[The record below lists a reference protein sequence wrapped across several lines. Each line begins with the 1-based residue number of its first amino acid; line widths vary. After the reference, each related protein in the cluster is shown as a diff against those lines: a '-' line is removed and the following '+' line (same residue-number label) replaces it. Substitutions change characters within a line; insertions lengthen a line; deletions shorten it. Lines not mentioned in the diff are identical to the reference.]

1 MILKGHR
8 KPGGIENNN
17 MKRFEVLVVG
27 RGKLANELIEGL
39 NGDSISR
46 TIRWDDRST
55 SVSDSKIVVHAGSGR
70 ELPDVIDYCANTNTL
85 LFELSTADSIVLDL
99 VGFPVSICPNVILQM
114 IRFMA
119 MVRQASRYFKG
130 QNIEITESHQS
141 TKKTKPGTAIYLAN
155 QLGVSESEI
164 RSERNPERQQKI
176 VGIPNEYLDRH
187 AYHKIEIT
195 SPDADIKLETRVFG
209 KTAYA
214 TSLSEILAKV
224 TQMDLGSGCHDIVD
238 LIIFKELLS

>member
-1 MILKGHR
+1 M
-8 KPGGIENNN
+8 GIGNSN

-27 RGKLANELIEGL
+27 RGKLANELMDGL
-39 NGDSISR
+39 KGDAISR

-55 SVSDSKIVVHAGSGR
+55 SVSDSRIVVHAGSGR
-70 ELPDVIDYCANTNTL
+70 EIPEVIDYCTNTNTL
-85 LFELSTADSIVLDL
+85 LFELSTADTMIPDMVD
-99 VGFPVSICPNVILQM
+99 FPVIICPNVNLQM
-114 IRFMA
+114 IRFMV

-130 QNIEITESHQS
+130 QTIKITESHQA

-176 VGIPNEYLDRH
+176 FGIPDEYLARH
-187 AYHKIEIT
+187 AYHKIAIT
-195 SPDADIKLETRVFG
+195 SPEAEITLETRVLG

-214 TSLSEILAKV
+214 TSLSEIISIV
-224 TQMDLGSGCHDIVD
+224 TQMGLGSGRHDIVD
-238 LIIFKELLS
+238 LFAD

>member
-1 MILKGHR
+1 
-8 KPGGIENNN
+8 

-27 RGKLANELIEGL
+27 RGKLANELMEGL
-39 NGDSISR
+39 NGDAISQ

-55 SVSDSKIVVHAGSGR
+55 SVSELRIVVHAGSGR
-70 ELPDVIDYCANTNTL
+70 ELPEVIDYCANTNTI
-85 LFELSTADSIVLDL
+85 LFELSTADAMIPDR
-99 VGFPVSICPNVILQM
+99 VGFPVIICPNVNLQM

-130 QNIEITESHQS
+130 QTIEIIESHQA
-141 TKKTKPGTAIYLAN
+141 TKKTRPGTAIYLAN

-176 VGIPNEYLDRH
+176 FGIPNEYLARH
-187 AYHKIEIT
+187 AYHKIAIT
-195 SPDADIKLETRVFG
+195 SPDAEITLETRVLG

-214 TSLSEILAKV
+214 TSLSEIIAMV
-224 TQMDLGSGCHDIVD
+224 SQMDLRSGRHDIVE
-238 LIIFKELLS
+238 LITD

>member
-1 MILKGHR
+1 
-8 KPGGIENNN
+8 
-17 MKRFEVLVVG
+17 MKKYEVLVVG
-27 RGKLANELIEGL
+27 RGKLANELMEGL
-39 NGDSISR
+39 NGDAISH

-55 SVSDSKIVVHAGSGR
+55 SVSDSRIVVHAGSGR
-70 ELPDVIDYCANTNTL
+70 ELPEVIDYCTHTKTL
-85 LFELSTADSIVLDL
+85 LFELSTTDSVIPDMVE
-99 VGFPVSICPNVILQM
+99 FPVIICPNVNLQM

-130 QNIEITESHQS
+130 QTIKITESHQA

-176 VGIPNEYLDRH
+176 FGIPDEYLARH
-187 AYHKIEIT
+187 AYHKIAIT
-195 SPDADIKLETRVFG
+195 SPEAEITLETRVLG

-214 TSLSEILAKV
+214 TSLSEIIRIV
-224 TQMDLGSGCHDIVD
+224 TQMELGSGRHDILD
-238 LIIFKELLS
+238 LVAD

>member
-1 MILKGHR
+1 
-8 KPGGIENNN
+8 

-27 RGKLANELIEGL
+27 RGKLANELMEGL
-39 NGDSISR
+39 SGNVISR

-55 SVSDSKIVVHAGSGR
+55 SVSDSWILVHAGSGR
-70 ELPDVIDYCANTNTL
+70 ELPEVIDYCTNTNTL
-85 LFELSTADSIVLDL
+85 LFELSTADSMIPDMVD
-99 VGFPVSICPNVILQM
+99 FPVIICPNVNLQM
-114 IRFMA
+114 LRFMA

-130 QNIEITESHQS
+130 QTIEITESHQA

-176 VGIPNEYLDRH
+176 FGIPAGYLTRH
-187 AYHKIEIT
+187 AYHKIAIT
-195 SPDADIKLETRVFG
+195 SPEAEITLETRVLG

-214 TSLSEILAKV
+214 ASLSEIISIV
-224 TQMDLGSGCHDIVD
+224 TQMDLGSGRHDIVD
-238 LIIFKELLS
+238 LVTD

>member
-1 MILKGHR
+1 
-8 KPGGIENNN
+8 

-27 RGKLANELIEGL
+27 RGKLANELMKGL
-39 NGDSISR
+39 NGNAISR

-70 ELPDVIDYCANTNTL
+70 ELPEVIDYCANTNTL
-85 LFELSTADSIVLDL
+85 LFELSTSDSMIPDMVD
-99 VGFPVSICPNVILQM
+99 FPVIICPNVNLQM
-114 IRFMA
+114 LRFMA

-130 QNIEITESHQS
+130 QAIEITESHQA

-164 RSERNPERQQKI
+164 RSERNPARQQKI
-176 VGIPNEYLDRH
+176 FGIPDEYLARH
-187 AYHKIEIT
+187 AYHKIAIT
-195 SPDADIKLETRVFG
+195 SPDAEIILETRVLG

-214 TSLSEILAKV
+214 TSLSEIITMV
-224 TQMDLGSGCHDIVD
+224 NQMDLGSGRHDIVD
-238 LIIFKELLS
+238 LFTD